1 MQPRLDGRAWLGT
14 ARAYDNTF
22 VVELF
27 ESKRHPG
34 HYHYVTACAADGC
47 CYETKDDKPVR
58 ATEEGR
64 WSFWRRFR
72 RSLSRRHGLVL
83 ADFEWVEVPADQL
96 PVSGERVR
104 AGV

>member
-47 CYETKDDKPVR
+47 CYETRQAGTGDRGRPVELLE
-58 ATEEGR
+58 A
-64 WSFWRRFR
+64 
-72 RSLSRRHGLVL
+72 V
-83 ADFEWVEVPADQL
+83 
-96 PVSGERVR
+96 
-104 AGV
+104 